1 MSESREES
9 PDWLRTFQAPAAITL
24 SSGSE
29 SPFDKDHLSD
39 DEDSINLSKLFQKD
53 KTSLSE
59 AKTRQDGDESQL
71 SKMSEVNSPVKKEK
85 VDRTPTRKRKKENQ
99 SEKEGKSTDK
109 VLTKRRALEKSF
121 TDKEPSPPVCTLSS
135 DSQYGVGHLV
145 SSFDQFLE
153 EPSPPVCT
161 LSSDSESPHDGS
173 SIKVEEV
180 LDKELLR
187 HDAKAT
193 KKEENNVPSKQKSPK
208 KKMKKE
214 EQEKKIKQESQLN
227 EEKED
232 TDAVEENILEKQ
244 SGPNLSSSRL
254 PLVLPEKVQ
263 RTKALV
269 ECEGDS
275 VDLSGDVGAVGR
287 IIISDGPS
295 GNHEMLLDLK
305 GTIYKTTILPS
316 RTFCVVSFGPS
327 EAKVEAIMN
336 DFIQLKSQSN
346 VYDAETMVEGRG
358 TLDGFTFD
366 SDEEAENLPRPASQ
380 GEQNENVDHQN
391 DHILRFKLAVQAMEQ
406 KKGKKGTKIP
416 KKVKK
421 KPQVQKKSKSKK

>member
-9 PDWLRTFQAPAAITL
+9 PDWLRTFQAPAPITL
-24 SSGSE
+24 SSGSD
-29 SPFDKDHLSD
+29 SPLDNNSD
-39 DEDSINLSKLFQKD
+39 DDDSINLSKLFQKD
-53 KTSLSE
+53 KPSLSE
-59 AKTRQDGDESQL
+59 AKSSQDGHESQPT
-71 SKMSEVNSPVKKEK
+71 KMSEVNSPIKNEK
-85 VDRTPTRKRKKENQ
+85 VVRTPTRKRKTESQ
-99 SEKEGKSTDK
+99 SEKEGKRTDK
-109 VLTKRRALEKSF
+109 VFTKRRALEKSF
-121 TDKEPSPPVCTLSS
+121 TDKESS
-135 DSQYGVGHLV
+135 HAVY
-145 SSFDQFLE
+145 
-153 EPSPPVCT
+153 T

-180 LDKELLR
+180 LDRELLM

-193 KKEENNVPSKQKSPK
+193 KKEENDVLSKQKSPK
-208 KKMKKE
+208 KKTKKE
-214 EQEKKIKQESQLN
+214 EQGKQIKPENQLN

-232 TDAVEENILEKQ
+232 MDVVEENIPEKQ
-244 SGPNLSSSRL
+244 CGPNLSSSRL

-295 GNHEMLLDLK
+295 GNREMLLDLK

-346 VYDAETMVEGRG
+346 VYDAETMVEG

-380 GEQNENVDHQN
+380 GDQNENVDHQN
-391 DHILRFKLAVQAMEQ
+391 GNVKAKAKKASAMEQ
-406 KKGKKGTKIP
+406 KKGKKGTKMP

>member
-1 MSESREES
+1 MADSREES
-9 PDWLRTFQAPAAITL
+9 PDWLRSFQAPAAITL

-29 SPFDKDHLSD
+29 SPVNNNHLSD

-59 AKTRQDGDESQL
+59 DKSSQDGHGSQL
-71 SKMSEVNSPVKKEK
+71 PKTSEVNSPIKNEK

-99 SEKEGKSTDK
+99 SEKKGKGTDK
-109 VLTKRRALEKSF
+109 ALTKRRALEKPF
-121 TDKEPSPPVCTLSS
+121 TDKEPSHS
-135 DSQYGVGHLV
+135 
-145 SSFDQFLE
+145 
-153 EPSPPVCT
+153 VCT

-173 SIKVEEV
+173 SMKVEEV
-180 LDKELLR
+180 LDKELLM

-193 KKEENNVPSKQKSPK
+193 KKEENDVISKQKSPK

-214 EQEKKIKQESQLN
+214 EQEKKIKLENQLN
-227 EEKED
+227 EGIEKED
-232 TDAVEENILEKQ
+232 MEAMEENIPEKQ
-244 SGPNLSSSRL
+244 SGTNLSSSRL

-275 VDLSGDVGAVGR
+275 VDLSGDMGAVGR
-287 IIISDGPS
+287 IIVSDGPS

-346 VYDAETMVEGRG
+346 VYDAETMIEG

-366 SDEEAENLPRPASQ
+366 SDEEAENLTRPASQ
-380 GEQNENVDHQN
+380 GDQNENVDHQTN
-391 DHILRFKLAVQAMEQ
+391 GNVKAKAKKASAMEQ
-406 KKGKKGTKIP
+406 KKGKKGAKIP

-421 KPQVQKKSKSKK
+421 KPLVQKKSKSKK

>member
-1 MSESREES
+1 MK
-9 PDWLRTFQAPAAITL
+9 QAPAQITL
-24 SSGSE
+24 SS
-29 SPFDKDHLSD
+29 SD

-59 AKTRQDGDESQL
+59 AKDGHESQL
-71 SKMSEVNSPVKKEK
+71 TKTSEVNSPVKNEK
-85 VDRTPTRKRKKENQ
+85 VDRTPSRKRKKENQ
-99 SEKEGKSTDK
+99 SEKKGKGTYKVSTKRRGLEKPSTDK
-109 VLTKRRALEKSF
+109 V
-121 TDKEPSPPVCTLSS
+121 PSYS
-135 DSQYGVGHLV
+135 
-145 SSFDQFLE
+145 
-153 EPSPPVCT
+153 VCT
-161 LSSDSESPHDGS
+161 LSSDSESSHDGS
-173 SIKVEEV
+173 PIKVEEV
-180 LDKELLR
+180 LDKELLM

-193 KKEENNVPSKQKSPK
+193 KNKENDVLSKQKFPK
-208 KKMKKE
+208 KKTKKE
-214 EQEKKIKQESQLN
+214 EQEKKLKLENQLN
-227 EEKED
+227 EAKED
-232 TDAVEENILEKQ
+232 MDVVEENIPEKQ

-305 GTIYKTTILPS
+305 GTIYETTILPS
-316 RTFCVVSFGPS
+316 RTFCVVSFGQS

-346 VYDAETMVEGRG
+346 IYDAETMLEG

-366 SDEEAENLPRPASQ
+366 SDEEAENLPRQASQ
-380 GEQNENVDHQN
+380 EDQNEDIDHQTN
-391 DHILRFKLAVQAMEQ
+391 GNVKAKAKKASAVEQ
-406 KKGKKGTKIP
+406 KKGKKGAKIP
-416 KKVKK
+416 KKVKRILICRRK
-421 KPQVQKKSKSKK
+421 ERAKNKI

>member
-9 PDWLRTFQAPAAITL
+9 PDWLRAFQAPAPITL

-29 SPFDKDHLSD
+29 SPLRNNHLSD
-39 DEDSINLSKLFQKD
+39 DEDSVNLSKLFQKD

-59 AKTRQDGDESQL
+59 AKSSQDGHGSQL
-71 SKMSEVNSPVKKEK
+71 TKMSEVNSPIKNEK

-99 SEKEGKSTDK
+99 SEKEGKNTDK
-109 VLTKRRALEKSF
+109 VSTKRRALEKRF
-121 TDKEPSPPVCTLSS
+121 TDKEPSHSVCM
-135 DSQYGVGHLV
+135 
-145 SSFDQFLE
+145 
-153 EPSPPVCT
+153 

-180 LDKELLR
+180 LDKELLM

-193 KKEENNVPSKQKSPK
+193 KKEENDVSSKQKSPK

-214 EQEKKIKQESQLN
+214 EQEKNLKLENQLN

-232 TDAVEENILEKQ
+232 VDAVEESIPEKQ
-244 SGPNLSSSRL
+244 SGVNLSSSRL

-287 IIISDGPS
+287 IIVSDGPS
-295 GNHEMLLDLK
+295 GKHEMLLDLK
-305 GTIYKTTILPS
+305 GTIYTTTILPS

-346 VYDAETMVEGRG
+346 IYDAETMVEG

-380 GEQNENVDHQN
+380 GDQNENVDHQTN
-391 DHILRFKLAVQAMEQ
+391 GNVKTKA
-406 KKGKKGTKIP
+406 KKA
-416 KKVKK
+416 
-421 KPQVQKKSKSKK
+421 S

>member
-1 MSESREES
+1 MPEPQKMNESREES
-9 PDWLRTFQAPAAITL
+9 PDWLRAFQAPAPITL
-24 SSGSE
+24 SSDSE
-29 SPFDKDHLSD
+29 SPLGNNHLSD
-39 DEDSINLSKLFQKD
+39 DEDSVNLSKLFQKD

-59 AKTRQDGDESQL
+59 AKSSQDGHGSQL
-71 SKMSEVNSPVKKEK
+71 TKMSEVNSPIKNEK
-85 VDRTPTRKRKKENQ
+85 LDRTPTRKRKKENQ
-99 SEKEGKSTDK
+99 SEKEGKNTDK
-109 VLTKRRALEKSF
+109 VSTKRRALEKPF
-121 TDKEPSPPVCTLSS
+121 TDKEPSHS
-135 DSQYGVGHLV
+135 
-145 SSFDQFLE
+145 
-153 EPSPPVCT
+153 VCT
-161 LSSDSESPHDGS
+161 LSSDSESPHDDS

-180 LDKELLR
+180 LDIELLLP
-187 HDAKAT
+187 DAKAT
-193 KKEENNVPSKQKSPK
+193 KKEENDVPAKQKSPK

-214 EQEKKIKQESQLN
+214 EQEKNLKRENQLN
-227 EEKED
+227 EEKENM
-232 TDAVEENILEKQ
+232 DAVEENIPEKQ
-244 SGPNLSSSRL
+244 SGVNLSSSRL

-287 IIISDGPS
+287 IIVSDGPS

-336 DFIQLKSQSN
+336 DFIQLKAQSN
-346 VYDAETMVEGRG
+346 VYDAETMVEG

-380 GEQNENVDHQN
+380 GDQNENVDHQTN
-391 DHILRFKLAVQAMEQ
+391 GNVKTKAKKASATEQ
-406 KKGKKGTKIP
+406 KKGKKGAKMS

>member
-1 MSESREES
+1 MADSREES
-9 PDWLRTFQAPAAITL
+9 PDWLRSFQAPVAITL

-29 SPFDKDHLSD
+29 SPVNNNHLSD
-39 DEDSINLSKLFQKD
+39 AEDSINLSKLFQKD

-59 AKTRQDGDESQL
+59 DKSSQDGHGSQL
-71 SKMSEVNSPVKKEK
+71 PKTSEVNSPIKNEK
-85 VDRTPTRKRKKENQ
+85 VDCTPTRKRKKENQ
-99 SEKEGKSTDK
+99 SVKKGKGTDK
-109 VLTKRRALEKSF
+109 ALTKRRALEKPF
-121 TDKEPSPPVCTLSS
+121 TDKEPSHS
-135 DSQYGVGHLV
+135 VG
-145 SSFDQFLE
+145 
-153 EPSPPVCT
+153 T

-173 SIKVEEV
+173 SMKVEEV
-180 LDKELLR
+180 LDKEFLM

-193 KKEENNVPSKQKSPK
+193 KKEVNDVMSKQKSPK

-214 EQEKKIKQESQLN
+214 EQEKEIKLENLLN
-227 EEKED
+227 EGIEKED
-232 TDAVEENILEKQ
+232 MEAMEENITEKQ
-244 SGPNLSSSRL
+244 SGTNLSSSRL

-287 IIISDGPS
+287 IIVSDGPS

-346 VYDAETMVEGRG
+346 VYDAETMIEG

-366 SDEEAENLPRPASQ
+366 SDEEAENLTRPASQ
-380 GEQNENVDHQN
+380 GDQNENVDHQTN
-391 DHILRFKLAVQAMEQ
+391 GNVKAKAKKASAIEQ
-406 KKGKKGTKIP
+406 KKGKKGAKIP

>member
-29 SPFDKDHLSD
+29 TPFDKDHLSD

-71 SKMSEVNSPVKKEK
+71 AKMSEVNSPVKKEK

-121 TDKEPSPPVCTLSS
+121 TDK
-135 DSQYGVGHLV
+135 
-145 SSFDQFLE
+145 

-346 VYDAETMVEGRG
+346 VYDAETMVEG

-391 DHILRFKLAVQAMEQ
+391 GNVKAKAKKASAMEQ

>member
-1 MSESREES
+1 MSDSREES
-9 PDWLRTFQAPAAITL
+9 PDWLRSFQAPAQITL

-29 SPFDKDHLSD
+29 SPSDKKHLSD

-59 AKTRQDGDESQL
+59 SKSSQDGHESPL
-71 SKMSEVNSPVKKEK
+71 RKTSEVNSPIKNEK

-99 SEKEGKSTDK
+99 SEKEGKGTDK
-109 VLTKRRALEKSF
+109 AFTKRRALAKPS
-121 TDKEPSPPVCTLSS
+121 TDKVPSHSVCM
-135 DSQYGVGHLV
+135 
-145 SSFDQFLE
+145 
-153 EPSPPVCT
+153 
-161 LSSDSESPHDGS
+161 LSSDSESSHDGS

-180 LDKELLR
+180 LDKELLM

-193 KKEENNVPSKQKSPK
+193 KKEENDVLSKQKSPK

-214 EQEKKIKQESQLN
+214 EREKKIKLENQLN

-232 TDAVEENILEKQ
+232 MDAVEENIPEKQ

-295 GNHEMLLDLK
+295 GNNEMLLDLK

-316 RTFCVVSFGPS
+316 RTFCVVSFGQS

-346 VYDAETMVEGRG
+346 IYDAETMVEG

-366 SDEEAENLPRPASQ
+366 SDEEAENLPRQASQ
-380 GEQNENVDHQN
+380 GDQNENVDHQTN
-391 DHILRFKLAVQAMEQ
+391 GNVKAKAKKASAMEQ
-406 KKGKKGTKIP
+406 KKGKKGAKIP

-421 KPQVQKKSKSKK
+421 NPQVQKKSKSKK

>member
-1 MSESREES
+1 MVDSREES
-9 PDWLRTFQAPAAITL
+9 PDWLRSFQLRDLNLDQFKLLFTVLLGGGRFKYMYIVLEHISVRAPAEITL

-29 SPFDKDHLSD
+29 SPVNNNHLSD

-59 AKTRQDGDESQL
+59 DKSSQDGHGSQL
-71 SKMSEVNSPVKKEK
+71 PKTSEVNSPIQNEK
-85 VDRTPTRKRKKENQ
+85 VDRTSTRKRKKENQ
-99 SEKEGKSTDK
+99 SEKKGKGTNK
-109 VLTKRRALEKSF
+109 ALTKRRALEKPF
-121 TDKEPSPPVCTLSS
+121 TDKEP
-135 DSQYGVGHLV
+135 GH
-145 SSFDQFLE
+145 SI
-153 EPSPPVCT
+153 CT
-161 LSSDSESPHDGS
+161 LSSDSESPHDGNS
-173 SIKVEEV
+173 MKVEEV
-180 LDKELLR
+180 LDKELLM

-193 KKEENNVPSKQKSPK
+193 KKEENG
-208 KKMKKE
+208 KE
-214 EQEKKIKQESQLN
+214 EQEKKIKLENPLN
-227 EEKED
+227 EGIEKED
-232 TDAVEENILEKQ
+232 MEAMEKNITEKQ
-244 SGPNLSSSRL
+244 SGTNLSSSRL

-287 IIISDGPS
+287 IIVSDGPS

-327 EAKVEAIMN
+327 EAKVEAIMS

-346 VYDAETMVEGRG
+346 AYDAETMIEG

-366 SDEEAENLPRPASQ
+366 SDEEAENLTRPASQ
-380 GEQNENVDHQN
+380 GDQNENVDHQTN
-391 DHILRFKLAVQAMEQ
+391 GNVKAKAKKASAMEQ
-406 KKGKKGTKIP
+406 KKGKKGAKIP

>member
-1 MSESREES
+1 MADSREES
-9 PDWLRTFQAPAAITL
+9 PDWLRSFQAPAAITL
-24 SSGSE
+24 SSGSV
-29 SPFDKDHLSD
+29 SPVNNNHLSD

-59 AKTRQDGDESQL
+59 DKSSQDGHGSQL
-71 SKMSEVNSPVKKEK
+71 PKTSEVNSPIKNEK

-99 SEKEGKSTDK
+99 SEKKGKGTDK
-109 VLTKRRALEKSF
+109 ALTKRRALEKPF
-121 TDKEPSPPVCTLSS
+121 TDKEPSHS
-135 DSQYGVGHLV
+135 
-145 SSFDQFLE
+145 
-153 EPSPPVCT
+153 VCT

-173 SIKVEEV
+173 SMKVEEV
-180 LDKELLR
+180 LDKELLM

-193 KKEENNVPSKQKSPK
+193 KKEENDVISKQKSPK

-214 EQEKKIKQESQLN
+214 EQEKKIKLENQLN
-227 EEKED
+227 EGIEKE
-232 TDAVEENILEKQ
+232 AMEENIPEKQ
-244 SGPNLSSSRL
+244 SGTNLSSSRL

-275 VDLSGDVGAVGR
+275 VDLSGDMGAVGR
-287 IIISDGPS
+287 IIVSDGPS

-346 VYDAETMVEGRG
+346 VYDAETMIEG

-366 SDEEAENLPRPASQ
+366 SDEEAENLTRPASQ
-380 GEQNENVDHQN
+380 GDQNENVDHQTN
-391 DHILRFKLAVQAMEQ
+391 GNVKAKAKKASAMEQ
-406 KKGKKGTKIP
+406 KKGKKGAKIP

-421 KPQVQKKSKSKK
+421 KPLVQKKSKSKK

>member
-1 MSESREES
+1 MADSREES
-9 PDWLRTFQAPAAITL
+9 PDWLRSFQL
-24 SSGSE
+24 RDLN
-29 SPFDKDHLSD
+29 FDQF
-39 DEDSINLSKLFQKD
+39 KLLFTVLLGGGRFEYMYIVLEHISVRKD

-59 AKTRQDGDESQL
+59 DKSSQDGHGSQL
-71 SKMSEVNSPVKKEK
+71 PKTSEVNSPIKNEK

-99 SEKEGKSTDK
+99 SEKKGKGTDK
-109 VLTKRRALEKSF
+109 ALTKRRALEKPF
-121 TDKEPSPPVCTLSS
+121 TDKEPSHS
-135 DSQYGVGHLV
+135 
-145 SSFDQFLE
+145 
-153 EPSPPVCT
+153 VCT

-173 SIKVEEV
+173 SMKVEEV
-180 LDKELLR
+180 LDKEFLM

-193 KKEENNVPSKQKSPK
+193 KKEVNDVMSKQKSPK

-214 EQEKKIKQESQLN
+214 EQEKEIKLENQLN
-227 EEKED
+227 EGIEKED
-232 TDAVEENILEKQ
+232 MEAMEENITEKQ
-244 SGPNLSSSRL
+244 SGTNLSSSRL

-287 IIISDGPS
+287 IIVSDGPS

-316 RTFCVVSFGPS
+316 RTFCVVSIGPS

-346 VYDAETMVEGRG
+346 VYDAETMIEG

-366 SDEEAENLPRPASQ
+366 SDEEAENLRPASQ
-380 GEQNENVDHQN
+380 GDQNENVDHQSN
-391 DHILRFKLAVQAMEQ
+391 GNVKAKSKKASAMEQ
-406 KKGKKGTKIP
+406 KKGKKGAKIP

>member
-1 MSESREES
+1 MSDSREES
-9 PDWLRTFQAPAAITL
+9 PDWLRSFQAPAQITL

-29 SPFDKDHLSD
+29 SPSDKKHLSD

-59 AKTRQDGDESQL
+59 SKSSQDGHESPL
-71 SKMSEVNSPVKKEK
+71 RKTSEVNSPIKNEK

-99 SEKEGKSTDK
+99 SEKEGKGTDK
-109 VLTKRRALEKSF
+109 AFTKRRALEKPS
-121 TDKEPSPPVCTLSS
+121 TDKVPSHSVCM
-135 DSQYGVGHLV
+135 
-145 SSFDQFLE
+145 
-153 EPSPPVCT
+153 
-161 LSSDSESPHDGS
+161 LSSDSESSHDGS

-180 LDKELLR
+180 LDKELLM

-193 KKEENNVPSKQKSPK
+193 KKEENDVLSKQKSPK
-208 KKMKKE
+208 KKTKKE
-214 EQEKKIKQESQLN
+214 EREKKIKLENQLN

-232 TDAVEENILEKQ
+232 MDAVEENIPEKQ

-295 GNHEMLLDLK
+295 GNNEMLLDLK

-316 RTFCVVSFGPS
+316 RTFCVVSFGQS

-336 DFIQLKSQSN
+336 DFIQLTSQSN
-346 VYDAETMVEGRG
+346 IYDAETMVEG

-366 SDEEAENLPRPASQ
+366 SDEEAENLPRQASQ
-380 GEQNENVDHQN
+380 GDQNENVDHQTN
-391 DHILRFKLAVQAMEQ
+391 GNVKAKAKKASAMEQ
-406 KKGKKGTKIP
+406 KKGKKGAKIP

-421 KPQVQKKSKSKK
+421 NPQVQKKSKSKK

>member
-1 MSESREES
+1 MGDREDS
-9 PDWLRTFQAPAAITL
+9 PDWLRAFQAPAMITL
-24 SSGSE
+24 SSESE
-29 SPFDKDHLSD
+29 SPVDKKSLSD
-39 DEDSINLSKLFQKD
+39 DEDSVNLSKLFQKD
-53 KTSLSE
+53 KE
-59 AKTRQDGDESQL
+59 AKSSQDGDGSQL
-71 SKMSEVNSPVKKEK
+71 PKMSEVNSPIKNEK

-99 SEKEGKSTDK
+99 SEKEGKGTDK
-109 VLTKRRALEKSF
+109 AFTKRRALEKSF
-121 TDKEPSPPVCTLSS
+121 IDKEPSHS
-135 DSQYGVGHLV
+135 
-145 SSFDQFLE
+145 
-153 EPSPPVCT
+153 VCT

-180 LDKELLR
+180 LDKELLI

-193 KKEENNVPSKQKSPK
+193 KKGENDVLSKQKSPK
-208 KKMKKE
+208 KKPKKE
-214 EQEKKIKQESQLN
+214 EQEKKIRLENQLN

-232 TDAVEENILEKQ
+232 MEAVEENVPEKQ
-244 SGPNLSSSRL
+244 REPNLSSSRL

-269 ECEGDS
+269 ECDGDTI
-275 VDLSGDVGAVGR
+275 DLSGDVGAVGR
-287 IIISDGPS
+287 IIVSDGPS
-295 GNHEMLLDLK
+295 GDHEMLLDLK

-327 EAKVEAIMN
+327 EAKVEAVMN
-336 DFIQLKSQSN
+336 DFIQLKPQSN
-346 VYDAETMVEGRG
+346 VFDAETMVEG

-380 GEQNENVDHQN
+380 GDQNENVDDQTN
-391 DHILRFKLAVQAMEQ
+391 GNVKAKAKTKKASAMEQ
-406 KKGKKGTKIP
+406 KKGKKGAKTP

>member
-1 MSESREES
+1 MADSREES
-9 PDWLRTFQAPAAITL
+9 PDWLRSFQAPAAITL

-29 SPFDKDHLSD
+29 SPVNNNHLSD

-59 AKTRQDGDESQL
+59 DKSSQDGHGSQL
-71 SKMSEVNSPVKKEK
+71 PKTSEVNSPIKNEK

-99 SEKEGKSTDK
+99 SEKKGKGTDK
-109 VLTKRRALEKSF
+109 ALTKRRALEKPF
-121 TDKEPSPPVCTLSS
+121 TDKEPRHS
-135 DSQYGVGHLV
+135 
-145 SSFDQFLE
+145 
-153 EPSPPVCT
+153 VCT

-173 SIKVEEV
+173 SMKVEEV
-180 LDKELLR
+180 LDKELLM

-193 KKEENNVPSKQKSPK
+193 KKEENDVISKQKSPK

-214 EQEKKIKQESQLN
+214 EQEKKIKLENQLN
-227 EEKED
+227 EGIEKED
-232 TDAVEENILEKQ
+232 MEAMEENIPEKQ
-244 SGPNLSSSRL
+244 SGTNLSSSRL

-287 IIISDGPS
+287 IIVSDGPS

-346 VYDAETMVEGRG
+346 VYDAETMIEG

-366 SDEEAENLPRPASQ
+366 SDEEAENLTRPASQ
-380 GEQNENVDHQN
+380 GDQNENVDHQTN
-391 DHILRFKLAVQAMEQ
+391 GNVKAKAKKASAMEQ
-406 KKGKKGTKIP
+406 KKGKKGAKIP

-421 KPQVQKKSKSKK
+421 KPLVQKKSKSKK

>member
-1 MSESREES
+1 MADSREES
-9 PDWLRTFQAPAAITL
+9 PDWLRSFQAPAAITL

-29 SPFDKDHLSD
+29 SPVNNNHLSD

-59 AKTRQDGDESQL
+59 DKSSQDGNGSQL
-71 SKMSEVNSPVKKEK
+71 PKTSEVNSPIKNEK
-85 VDRTPTRKRKKENQ
+85 VNRTSTRKRKKENQ
-99 SEKEGKSTDK
+99 SEKKGKGTDK
-109 VLTKRRALEKSF
+109 ALTKRRALEKPF
-121 TDKEPSPPVCTLSS
+121 TDKEP
-135 DSQYGVGHLV
+135 GHSV
-145 SSFDQFLE
+145 S
-153 EPSPPVCT
+153 T
-161 LSSDSESPHDGS
+161 LSSDSESPHDDS
-173 SIKVEEV
+173 SMKVEEV
-180 LDKELLR
+180 LDKELLM

-193 KKEENNVPSKQKSPK
+193 KKEENDVMSKQKSPK

-214 EQEKKIKQESQLN
+214 EQEKKIKLENQLN
-227 EEKED
+227 EGIEKEEME
-232 TDAVEENILEKQ
+232 AMEENITEKQ
-244 SGPNLSSSRL
+244 SGTNLSSSRL

-287 IIISDGPS
+287 IIVSDGPS

-327 EAKVEAIMN
+327 EAKVEAIMS

-346 VYDAETMVEGRG
+346 VYDAETMIEG

-366 SDEEAENLPRPASQ
+366 SDEEAENLTRPASQ
-380 GEQNENVDHQN
+380 GDQNENVDHQTN
-391 DHILRFKLAVQAMEQ
+391 GNVKAKAKKASAMEQ
-406 KKGKKGTKIP
+406 KKGKKGAKIP

>member
-1 MSESREES
+1 MADSREES
-9 PDWLRTFQAPAAITL
+9 PDWLRSFQAPAAITL

-29 SPFDKDHLSD
+29 SPVNNNHLSD

-59 AKTRQDGDESQL
+59 DKSSQDGHGSQL
-71 SKMSEVNSPVKKEK
+71 PKTSEVNSPIKNEK

-99 SEKEGKSTDK
+99 SEKKGKGTDK
-109 VLTKRRALEKSF
+109 ALTKRRALEKPF
-121 TDKEPSPPVCTLSS
+121 TDKEPSHS
-135 DSQYGVGHLV
+135 
-145 SSFDQFLE
+145 
-153 EPSPPVCT
+153 VCT

-173 SIKVEEV
+173 SMKVEEV
-180 LDKELLR
+180 LDKELLM

-193 KKEENNVPSKQKSPK
+193 KKEENDVISKQNSPK

-214 EQEKKIKQESQLN
+214 EQEKKIKLENQLN
-227 EEKED
+227 EGIEKED
-232 TDAVEENILEKQ
+232 MEAMEENIPEKQ
-244 SGPNLSSSRL
+244 SGTNLSSSRL

-287 IIISDGPS
+287 IIVSDGPS

-346 VYDAETMVEGRG
+346 VYDAETMIEG

-366 SDEEAENLPRPASQ
+366 SDEEAENLTRPASQ
-380 GEQNENVDHQN
+380 GDQNENVDHQTN
-391 DHILRFKLAVQAMEQ
+391 GNVKAKAKKASAMEQ
-406 KKGKKGTKIP
+406 KKGKKGAKIP

-421 KPQVQKKSKSKK
+421 KPLVQKKSKSKK

>member
-1 MSESREES
+1 MADSREES
-9 PDWLRTFQAPAAITL
+9 PDWLRSFQAPAAITL

-29 SPFDKDHLSD
+29 SPVNNNHLSD

-59 AKTRQDGDESQL
+59 DKSSQDGHGSQL
-71 SKMSEVNSPVKKEK
+71 PKTSEVNSPIKNEK
-85 VDRTPTRKRKKENQ
+85 IDRTPTRKRKKENQ
-99 SEKEGKSTDK
+99 SEKKGKGTDK
-109 VLTKRRALEKSF
+109 ALTKRRALEKPF
-121 TDKEPSPPVCTLSS
+121 TDKEPSHS
-135 DSQYGVGHLV
+135 
-145 SSFDQFLE
+145 
-153 EPSPPVCT
+153 VCT
-161 LSSDSESPHDGS
+161 LSSDSESPHDAM
-173 SIKVEEV
+173 KVEEV
-180 LDKELLR
+180 LDKELLM
-187 HDAKAT
+187 HNAKAT
-193 KKEENNVPSKQKSPK
+193 KHEENDVISKQKSPK

-214 EQEKKIKQESQLN
+214 EQEKKIKLENQLN
-227 EEKED
+227 EGVEKE
-232 TDAVEENILEKQ
+232 AMEAMEENIPEKQ
-244 SGPNLSSSRL
+244 SGTNLSSSRL

-287 IIISDGPS
+287 IIVSDGPS

-346 VYDAETMVEGRG
+346 VYDAETMIEG
-358 TLDGFTFD
+358 TLEGFTFD
-366 SDEEAENLPRPASQ
+366 SDEEAENLTRPASQ
-380 GEQNENVDHQN
+380 GDQNENVDHQTN
-391 DHILRFKLAVQAMEQ
+391 GNVKAKAKKASAMEQ
-406 KKGKKGTKIP
+406 KKGKKGAKIP

>member
-1 MSESREES
+1 MK
-9 PDWLRTFQAPAAITL
+9 QAPAAITL

-29 SPFDKDHLSD
+29 SPLDKHHLSD
-39 DEDSINLSKLFQKD
+39 DEDSVNLSKLFQKD

-59 AKTRQDGDESQL
+59 AKSSQDGDESQPT
-71 SKMSEVNSPVKKEK
+71 KMSEVNSPIKNEK
-85 VDRTPTRKRKKENQ
+85 AARTPTRKRKKENQ

-109 VLTKRRALEKSF
+109 
-121 TDKEPSPPVCTLSS
+121 EPN
-135 DSQYGVGHLV
+135 
-145 SSFDQFLE
+145 
-153 EPSPPVCT
+153 PPVCT

-180 LDKELLR
+180 LDKELLM

-193 KKEENNVPSKQKSPK
+193 KKEENNVLSKKKSPK
-208 KKMKKE
+208 KKTKKE
-214 EQEKKIKQESQLN
+214 EQEKKIKLENQLN
-227 EEKED
+227 EEKEGMD
-232 TDAVEENILEKQ
+232 VVEENILEKQ

-263 RTKALV
+263 RTKVNEAECSDYLGVEVITMALV

-305 GTIYKTTILPS
+305 GKLWTIRSKGLFLSCLLINLLFLS
-316 RTFCVVSFGPS
+316 M
-327 EAKVEAIMN
+327 VEAIMN

-346 VYDAETMVEGRG
+346 VSDAETMVEG
-358 TLDGFTFD
+358 TLDGSTFD
-366 SDEEAENLPRPASQ
+366 SDEAENLPRPASQ
-380 GEQNENVDHQN
+380 GDQNENVDHQN
-391 DHILRFKLAVQAMEQ
+391 GIVKGKAKKASVCSVLFLYHYQLLHFLDHTLRFKLALQAMEQ
-406 KKGKKGTKIP
+406 KKG
-416 KKVKK
+416 
-421 KPQVQKKSKSKK
+421 

>member
-1 MSESREES
+1 MADSREES
-9 PDWLRTFQAPAAITL
+9 PDWLRSFQAPAAITL

-29 SPFDKDHLSD
+29 SPVNNNHLSD

-59 AKTRQDGDESQL
+59 DKSSQDGHGSQL
-71 SKMSEVNSPVKKEK
+71 PKTSEVNSPIKNEK

-99 SEKEGKSTDK
+99 SEKKGKGTDK
-109 VLTKRRALEKSF
+109 ALTKRRALEKPF
-121 TDKEPSPPVCTLSS
+121 TDKEPSHS
-135 DSQYGVGHLV
+135 
-145 SSFDQFLE
+145 
-153 EPSPPVCT
+153 VCT

-173 SIKVEEV
+173 SMKVEEV
-180 LDKELLR
+180 LDKELLM

-193 KKEENNVPSKQKSPK
+193 KKEENDVISKQKSPK

-214 EQEKKIKQESQLN
+214 EQEKKIKLENQLN
-227 EEKED
+227 EGIEKED
-232 TDAVEENILEKQ
+232 MEAMEENIPEKQ
-244 SGPNLSSSRL
+244 SGTNLSSSRL

-287 IIISDGPS
+287 IIVSDGPS

-346 VYDAETMVEGRG
+346 VYDAETMIEG

-366 SDEEAENLPRPASQ
+366 SDEEAENLTRPASQ
-380 GEQNENVDHQN
+380 GDQNENVDHQTN
-391 DHILRFKLAVQAMEQ
+391 GNVKAKAKKASAMEQ
-406 KKGKKGTKIP
+406 KKGKKGAKIP

-421 KPQVQKKSKSKK
+421 KPLVQKKSKSKK

>member
-1 MSESREES
+1 MSDSREES

-29 SPFDKDHLSD
+29 SPLNNNHLYD
-39 DEDSINLSKLFQKD
+39 DEDSVNLSKLFQKD
-53 KTSLSE
+53 KISLSE
-59 AKTRQDGDESQL
+59 AISSQDGHGSQL
-71 SKMSEVNSPVKKEK
+71 PNMSEINSPIKNEK

-99 SEKEGKSTDK
+99 SEKKGKGTDK
-109 VLTKRRALEKSF
+109 AFTKRRALEKPF
-121 TDKEPSPPVCTLSS
+121 TDKEPSHS
-135 DSQYGVGHLV
+135 
-145 SSFDQFLE
+145 
-153 EPSPPVCT
+153 VCT

-180 LDKELLR
+180 LDKELLI
-187 HDAKAT
+187 HDAEAT
-193 KKEENNVPSKQKSPK
+193 KKEENDVLSKQKSPK

-214 EQEKKIKQESQLN
+214 EQEKNIKLENQLN

-232 TDAVEENILEKQ
+232 MEAVEENIPEKQ
-244 SGPNLSSSRL
+244 SGTNLASSRL

-287 IIISDGPS
+287 IIVSDGPS

-346 VYDAETMVEGRG
+346 VYDAETMVEG

-380 GEQNENVDHQN
+380 GDHNENVDHQPN
-391 DHILRFKLAVQAMEQ
+391 GNVKAKAKRASAMEQ
-406 KKGKKGTKIP
+406 KKGKKGAKIP